1 MPSTKQTAIEQFKA
15 QALSKYGGDIDSI
28 ILFGSTARGDYR
40 KESDI
45 DVLVVVK
52 RNRYDMLKKLTGVA
66 FDLLLKYKEYI
77 SVKTLTLVEF
87 KKLIK
92 IHSSFIENVL
102 SEGVVLHGR
111 GKVAPEK
118 SAPKAA
124 SR

>member
-15 QALSKYGGDIDSI
+15 QALAKYGGDIDSI
-28 ILFGSTARGDYR
+28 ILFGSAARGDYR

-52 RNRYDMLKKLTGVA
+52 RNRYAMLKKLTGVA

-77 SVKTLTLVEF
+77 SVKTLTLVDF

-92 IHSSFIENVL
+92 MHSSFIENVL
-102 SEGVVLHGR
+102 SEGVILHGR
-111 GKVAPEK
+111 GKVALGK
-118 SAPKAA
+118 SASKVA